1 MKDNVLP
8 DGKWEF
14 NSEVAACFAN
24 MLERSIPD
32 YKSMRALSYKAGEKF
47 IQPDTLIV
55 DAGCSTGLAVEPF
68 VVKYC
73 DQNDFLLVD
82 NAPAMVEA
90 CRERFKDDPSVAV
103 RSGNLWEYMPFE
115 DKASLALSV
124 LTIQFTPTA
133 YRQKMITD
141 IYNGLAPGGA
151 FIFVEKVLCDCMDEL
166 MVELYYQMKRENGY
180 TDEQIMSKRRSL
192 ENVLSPLKPAWNE
205 DMLRTAGFSKVD
217 MFWRCLNFC
226 GWIAVK

>member
-1 MKDNVLP
+1 METRTMKLADIKPAAYNPRVKLTPKDQEYKALDASIAEHGLVLP
-8 DGKWEF
+8 
-14 NSEVAACFAN
+14 
-24 MLERSIPD
+24 
-32 YKSMRALSYKAGEKF
+32 
-47 IQPDTLIV
+47 LIV
-55 DAGCSTGLAVEPF
+55 NVRDNGLIGGHRRLDV
-68 VVKYC
+68 
-73 DQNDFLLVD
+73 LLVD

-115 DKASLALSV
+115 DKASLVLSV